1 MEPLS
6 EDRLIYDWNHKDGFS
21 FRHRPGLELDD
32 ETLRDGLQS
41 PSITDP
47 PVEKK
52 LEILHLMER
61 LGIQGAD
68 LGLPG
73 AGPRAFDDVLT
84 MAREIER
91 HRMRIRPNCAVRTV
105 KGDVQALLE
114 VSQQAGYP
122 IEAAMFIGSSPIRL
136 YAEGWTLDHV
146 LKLTE
151 EAVTFAVQGGIP
163 VMYVTEDT
171 TRSDADAIRK
181 LFTTAIECGARRVCV
196 ADTVGYATPVGVTYL
211 IRFVREV
218 VDATGEEVKVDF
230 HGHNDRGCAIPNS
243 MAAIAAGADRIH
255 ATALG
260 IGERVGNTSMD
271 HLLVNLRLEGIIDT
285 DLTCLPEYCEK
296 VSGAVG
302 VPVPVNYPVIGR
314 DAYRTST
321 GVHAAAII
329 KAHNRGAEWLAD
341 RVYAG
346 TPAGMVGRHQEIEIG
361 FMSGVSNVVYWLTK
375 HGIDPEK
382 DLVDEILRFAKKH
395 THVLSDDDVMEIV
408 KFHRARSHG
417 FPTNTVEEWRKEI
430 RS

>member
-151 EAVTFAVQGGIP
+151 EAVTFAVRGGIP
-163 VMYVTEDT
+163 V
-171 TRSDADAIRK
+171 
-181 LFTTAIECGARRVCV
+181 
-196 ADTVGYATPVGVTYL
+196 TVSYT
-211 IRFVREV
+211 
-218 VDATGEEVKVDF
+218 
-230 HGHNDRGCAIPNS
+230 
-243 MAAIAAGADRIH
+243 
-255 ATALG
+255 
-260 IGERVGNTSMD
+260 
-271 HLLVNLRLEGIIDT
+271 HLTL
-285 DLTCLPEYCEK
+285 
-296 VSGAVG
+296 
-302 VPVPVNYPVIGR
+302 
-314 DAYRTST
+314 
-321 GVHAAAII
+321 
-329 KAHNRGAEWLAD
+329 
-341 RVYAG
+341 
-346 TPAGMVGRHQEIEIG
+346 
-361 FMSGVSNVVYWLTK
+361 
-375 HGIDPEK
+375 
-382 DLVDEILRFAKKH
+382 
-395 THVLSDDDVMEIV
+395 
-408 KFHRARSHG
+408 
-417 FPTNTVEEWRKEI
+417 
-430 RS
+430 